1 VIATARSSASLAAI
15 AVGAGAVLGA
25 AALLIAQLPHPFNLL
40 ATLGGP
46 WIATAF
52 AVGTFARRRRP
63 AALAGAASMVS
74 AVVAYYAMR
83 EVVHPGAPGG
93 FTVGGQIGP
102 YLLIALV
109 AGPVFG
115 ALGSAWG
122 SGGTVARIVGPGLL
136 AGALGAEVIV
146 LTVQAW
152 TGVELVWAVLQGG
165 AAVAVALVLPGSRR
179 AARLALVLGIVSA
192 ATVSAVILSVDLKLR
207 LFG

>member
-1 VIATARSSASLAAI
+1 VIATARSSGRLAAI
-15 AVGAGAVLGA
+15 ALGAGAALGA
-25 AALLIAQLPHPFNLL
+25 AALLIVQLPHPVNLL
-40 ATLGGP
+40 GTLGGP

-63 AALAGAASMVS
+63 AAAAGGVSMVS
-74 AVVAYYAMR
+74 AVIAYYAMR
-83 EVVHPGAPGG
+83 QVVHAGAPGG
-93 FTVGGQIGP
+93 FTVDGQIGP
-102 YLLIALV
+102 YLLVGLL
-109 AGPVFG
+109 AGAFFG

>member
-1 VIATARSSASLAAI
+1 VVATARSPARLAAI
-15 AVGAGAVLGA
+15 AVGAGAALGA
-25 AALLIAQLPHPFNLL
+25 ASLLIAQLPHPINLL
-40 ATLGGP
+40 GTLGGP

-52 AVGTFARRRRP
+52 AVGTLARRRGP
-63 AALAGAASMVS
+63 AATAGAASIVA

-83 EVVHPGAPGG
+83 LVVHPGAPGG

-102 YLLIALV
+102 YLLIALL
-109 AGPVFG
+109 AGAIFG
-115 ALGSAWG
+115 ALGSGWG
-122 SGGTVARIVGPGLL
+122 NGGMVARIVGPGLL

-152 TGVELVWAVLQGG
+152 SGVELIWAVIQGG

-179 AARLALVLGIVSA
+179 ASRLALVIGVVSA
-192 ATVSAVILSVDLKLR
+192 VAVSAVILAADLKLR

>member
-1 VIATARSSASLAAI
+1 MIATASSPAKLAAI
-15 AVGAGAVLGA
+15 AIGAGAALGA
-25 AALLIAQLPHPFNLL
+25 AALLIVQLPRPIDLL
-40 ATLGGP
+40 GTLGGP

-52 AVGTFARRRRP
+52 AVGTFARRRGP
-63 AALAGAASMVS
+63 AAAAGAASMVA

-83 EVVHPGAPGG
+83 QVVHPGAPGG

-102 YLLIALV
+102 YLLIALA
-109 AGPVFG
+109 AGAIFG
-115 ALGSAWG
+115 ALGSAWR
-122 SGGTVARIVGPGLL
+122 GGGMVGRIAGPGLL

-146 LTVQAW
+146 LTVQSW
-152 TGVELVWAVLQGG
+152 NGVELIWAVIQGG

-192 ATVSAVILSVDLKLR
+192 AAVAAVILAADLKLR